1 MSGVS
6 SRASAVPLRWRGGEG
21 ARLIPLGRSLW
32 LHSQGSA
39 HHEEGCCGREELPIS
54 IRNIQT
60 PTAVSVASY
69 SLLYPHEMLPL
80 AKFDG

>member
-6 SRASAVPLRWRGGEG
+6 STASVVPLRWRGGEG
-21 ARLIPLGRSLW
+21 ARLVSLGKSLW

-39 HHEEGCCGREELPIS
+39 HHKAGHCSREELPTS

-60 PTAVSVASY
+60 PTAISVASY
-69 SLLYPHEMLPL
+69 SLLYLHEMLPL